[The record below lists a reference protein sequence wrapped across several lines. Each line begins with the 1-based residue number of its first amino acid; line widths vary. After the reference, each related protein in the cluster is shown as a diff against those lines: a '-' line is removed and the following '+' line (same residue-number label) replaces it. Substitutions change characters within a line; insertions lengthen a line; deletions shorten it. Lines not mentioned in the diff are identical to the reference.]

1 MSWLFGA
8 ALLPFLLCGAMC
20 LGGMLLAALGLRR
33 GTRNESAAPRRET
46 QTAPP
51 RATADR

>member
-33 GTRNESAAPRRET
+33 GTRDKKRASGHET

-51 RATADR
+51 TATVDR

>member
-33 GTRNESAAPRRET
+33 GTHDESRRIGT
-46 QTAPP
+46 G
-51 RATADR
+51 R